1 MGTARRRFVGARAR
15 RVFHESIPPSKRNRL
30 GKPLRA
36 MCNVRR
42 FDKLVPRRPNMR
54 LVWLYT
60 KIRLGAKKSRLRTCR
75 IVGHLRCV
83 STFVASGSRTTA
95 LRSTEIAASLSCT
108 LNANKFRQQTTRCK
122 RRCSRANKLHA
133 PRSPRPKYSIR
144 RQAAINTA
152 HHHHSCK
159 RRGNRAQQN
168 HETRQALH
176 EPRPPAKP
184 PE

>member
-1 MGTARRRFVGARAR
+1 MRAL
-15 RVFHESIPPSKRNRL
+15 PPSKRNRL

-36 MCNVRR
+36 MYNVRP

-95 LRSTEIAASLSCT
+95 LRSTEIAVSLSCT
-108 LNANKFRQQTTRCK
+108 LNANKYRQQATRCK
-122 RRCSRANKLHA
+122 RRCSRDNKSQA
-133 PRSPRPKYSIR
+133 PRQTARQIQHPSSGGNKYSPPPPQLR
-144 RQAAINTA
+144 APRQP
-152 HHHHSCK
+152 
-159 RRGNRAQQN
+159 RATN
-168 HETRQALH
+168 K
-176 EPRPPAKP
+176 PRVASGDS
-184 PE
+184 

>member
-36 MCNVRR
+36 MCNVRP

-108 LNANKFRQQTTRCK
+108 LNANKYRQQATRCK
-122 RRCSRANKLHA
+122 RRCSRDNKSQA
-133 PRSPRPKYSIR
+133 PRQTAHQIQHPSSGGNKYSSPPPQLQAP
-144 RQAAINTA
+144 RQP
-152 HHHHSCK
+152 
-159 RRGNRAQQN
+159 RA
-168 HETRQALH
+168 TK
-176 EPRPPAKP
+176 PRDASGDS
-184 PE
+184 

>member
-36 MCNVRR
+36 MCNVRP

-108 LNANKFRQQTTRCK
+108 LNANKYRQQATRCK
-122 RRCSRANKLHA
+122 RRCSRDNKSQA
-133 PRSPRPKYSIR
+133 PRQTARQIQHPSSGGNKYSPPPPQPQAP
-144 RQAAINTA
+144 RQP
-152 HHHHSCK
+152 
-159 RRGNRAQQN
+159 RA
-168 HETRQALH
+168 TK
-176 EPRPPAKP
+176 PRDASGDS
-184 PE
+184 